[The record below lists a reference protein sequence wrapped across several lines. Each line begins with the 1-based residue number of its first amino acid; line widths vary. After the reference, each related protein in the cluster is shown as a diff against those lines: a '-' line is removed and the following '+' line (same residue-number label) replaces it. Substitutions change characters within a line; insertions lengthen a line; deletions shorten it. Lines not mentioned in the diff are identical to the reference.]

1 MEIPSVIAD
10 ESSLLSNFEG
20 KIHKWSDAKI
30 KSDDF
35 SVMFKSSRNKEE
47 EESKCKKWDSGDS
60 YKSYHTGDGD

>member
-35 SVMFKSSRNKEE
+35 SVMFKSSRNKL
-47 EESKCKKWDSGDS
+47 
-60 YKSYHTGDGD
+60 